1 MLIDSHCHLYQIPD
15 VASSVGRASESGVQ
29 RIVVVSEDLASMEK
43 AMNLSRCYDE
53 VMVGL
58 GLHPALVNGM
68 PPEAIDAGMA
78 FIRSHLDEVDMLGE
92 AGLDFKVA
100 KQPEEQALQRSV
112 LNQQFELAAEKR
124 KPVNLHSRR
133 ALRETLEEGFRFHEK
148 TGLNVQ
154 MHWFTQSKKLV
165 KKACEAGI
173 FISVGPAVLH
183 RSETQEVVKTIAD
196 DLLLLETDSPVP
208 FGDERSEPAWITR
221 VAQRVAEVRD
231 VDFETIE
238 RQTEVNF
245 ERYLGKR
252 I

>member
-165 KKACEAGI
+165 KK
-173 FISVGPAVLH
+173 SV
-183 RSETQEVVKTIAD
+183 
-196 DLLLLETDSPVP
+196 
-208 FGDERSEPAWITR
+208 
-221 VAQRVAEVRD
+221 
-231 VDFETIE
+231 
-238 RQTEVNF
+238 
-245 ERYLGKR
+245 
-252 I
+252 

>member
-1 MLIDSHCHLYQIPD
+1 M
-15 VASSVGRASESGVQ
+15 
-29 RIVVVSEDLASMEK
+29 
-43 AMNLSRCYDE
+43 SRCT
-53 VMVGL
+53 G
-58 GLHPALVNGM
+58 
-68 PPEAIDAGMA
+68 
-78 FIRSHLDEVDMLGE
+78 S
-92 AGLDFKVA
+92 
-100 KQPEEQALQRSV
+100 
-112 LNQQFELAAEKR
+112 
-124 KPVNLHSRR
+124 HSR
-133 ALRETLEEGFRFHEK
+133 K
-148 TGLNVQ
+148 N
-154 MHWFTQSKKLV
+154 SS